1 MSEMAMSPD
10 IMALLG
16 GGGAPAPPE
25 APVGDEGGDVLD
37 LIRQALE
44 LVRQATASAS
54 DDMEALEYEKI
65 TTLLAKRLADE
76 QKQQDDAMQGKASP
90 RMLRQ
95 VYQG

>member
-1 MSEMAMSPD
+1 MSPD

-16 GGGAPAPPE
+16 GGGAEAPAPPM
-25 APVGDEGGDVLD
+25 PGGDEGGDVLD

-65 TTLLAKRLADE
+65 TTLLTKRLADE